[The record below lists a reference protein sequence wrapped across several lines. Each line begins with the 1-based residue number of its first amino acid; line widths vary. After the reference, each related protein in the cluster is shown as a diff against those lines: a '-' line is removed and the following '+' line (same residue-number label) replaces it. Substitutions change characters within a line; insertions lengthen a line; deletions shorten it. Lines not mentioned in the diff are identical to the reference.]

1 MSRVNEFSNERSS
14 KAKNGQR
21 GGGFRI
27 ESETRSVLLECLLS
41 CEVRLGDYL
50 SLKSSASPLYVC
62 LVSLFKTDFSKAT
75 YTELYENNGDK
86 FRELPV
92 KCSATWPKLHS

>member
-27 ESETRSVLLECLLS
+27 ESETRSVLLECPI
-41 CEVRLGDYL
+41 GDEIT
-50 SLKSSASPLYVC
+50 LKSSPSPLYVC
-62 LVSLFKTDFSKAT
+62 LMSLFKTDFSKAT